1 MAESPEHCRPMALAR
16 AAMRKGL
23 VMDFSFASVAAD
35 LIISVIRY
43 LIYATNPFSVLFYF
57 ALICG
62 VIAFLCDV
70 LRASV

>member
-1 MAESPEHCRPMALAR
+1 M
-16 AAMRKGL
+16 